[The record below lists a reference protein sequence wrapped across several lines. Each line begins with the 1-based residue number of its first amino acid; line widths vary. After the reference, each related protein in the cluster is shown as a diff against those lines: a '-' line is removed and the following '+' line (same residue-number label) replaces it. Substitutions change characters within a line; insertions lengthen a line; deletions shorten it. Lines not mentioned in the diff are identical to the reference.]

1 MIPESAALLP
11 GYTLSGRIAA
21 AGLKLLPRRGS
32 KSCDNLQSHQEN
44 TLEERMYIHL
54 SKLVLLLAAVG
65 AQCVFAQTYPSR
77 PIRLVVASSP
87 GGASDIL
94 ARMLAQKLTEEFKEQ
109 VVVDNRG
116 GASGILGTDIVAKA
130 APDGYTLLI
139 IQPSLTINPNVF
151 KKLPYDVLRDF
162 APISLVVDAAQ
173 MLSVNPSVAAKSA
186 KDLIALAK
194 AKPGQLTF
202 GSPGFG
208 TSPHLTA
215 ELFKHKGGIDM
226 QQVIFK
232 GSGPAYVSLISGEIS
247 AMFATALSAMPHIKS
262 GRIRP
267 LGVTTLKRLEILPDV
282 PTIAETGLP
291 GFNTSQWFGF
301 LAPAGT
307 PGPIIARLHQALS
320 RAANS
325 PEVKSRLAAQGVDV
339 VSTSP
344 KEFAGVIRQ
353 ELAQWANV
361 VKAAGITPN

>member
-1 MIPESAALLP
+1 MH
-11 GYTLSGRIAA
+11 TRVV
-21 AGLKLLPRRGS
+21 
-32 KSCDNLQSHQEN
+32 
-44 TLEERMYIHL
+44 
-54 SKLVLLLAAVG
+54 KLVLVLAAVG
-65 AQCVFAQTYPSR
+65 AQCAFAQNYPTR

-94 ARMLAQKLTEEFKEQ
+94 ARLLAQKLGEQFKEQ
-109 VVVDNRG
+109 IVVDNRG

-130 APDGYTLLI
+130 TPDGYTLLI

-151 KKLPYDVLRDF
+151 KKLPYDVVRDF

-173 MLSVNPSVAAKSA
+173 MLSVNPSLAAKSV

-215 ELFKHKGGIDM
+215 ELFKHKAGIEM
-226 QQVIFK
+226 QQIIFK

-247 AMFATALSAMPHIKS
+247 AMIATALSMMPHVKT

-267 LGVTTLKRLEILPDV
+267 LGVTLLKRLEILPEV
-282 PTIAETGLP
+282 PTIAESGLP
-291 GFNTSQWFGF
+291 GFKTSQWFGF

-307 PGPIIARLHQALS
+307 PAPVIDRIYQALS
-320 RAANS
+320 RAAGS

-344 KEFAGVIRQ
+344 KEFTKVIRE
-353 ELAQWANV
+353 ELVQWAAV
-361 VKAAGITPN
+361 VKAAGIKPN

>member
-1 MIPESAALLP
+1 MHIRFA
-11 GYTLSGRIAA
+11 T
-21 AGLKLLPRRGS
+21 
-32 KSCDNLQSHQEN
+32 
-44 TLEERMYIHL
+44 
-54 SKLVLLLAAVG
+54 LVLVLAAVG
-65 AQCVFAQTYPSR
+65 AQCAFAQNYPAR

-109 VVVDNRG
+109 IVVDNRG

-130 APDGYTLLI
+130 TPDGYTLLI

-151 KKLPYDVLRDF
+151 KKLPYDVMRDF

-173 MLSVNPSVAAKSA
+173 MLSATSALPAKSA

-215 ELFKHKGGIDM
+215 ELFKHKAGVDM

-247 AMFATALSAMPHIKS
+247 AMFATALSGIPHIKS

-267 LGVTTLKRLEILPDV
+267 LGVTTLKRLQILPDV

-291 GFNTSQWFGF
+291 GFKTSQWFGF

-307 PGPIIARLHQALS
+307 PRPIIDRIHQALS
-320 RAANS
+320 RAASS
-325 PEVKSRLAAQGVDV
+325 PEVKSRLEAQGVEV

-344 KEFAGVIRQ
+344 KGFANVIRE
-353 ELAQWANV
+353 ELAQWASV
-361 VKAAGITPN
+361 VKAAGIKPN

>member
-1 MIPESAALLP
+1 MH
-11 GYTLSGRIAA
+11 TRVV
-21 AGLKLLPRRGS
+21 
-32 KSCDNLQSHQEN
+32 
-44 TLEERMYIHL
+44 
-54 SKLVLLLAAVG
+54 KLVLVLAAVG
-65 AQCVFAQTYPSR
+65 AQCAFAQNYPTR

-94 ARMLAQKLTEEFKEQ
+94 ARLLAQKLGEQFKEQ
-109 VVVDNRG
+109 IVVDNRG

-130 APDGYTLLI
+130 TPDGYTLLI

-151 KKLPYDVLRDF
+151 RKLPYDVVRDF

-173 MLSVNPSVAAKSA
+173 MLSVNPSLAAKSV

-215 ELFKHKGGIDM
+215 ELFKHKAGIEM
-226 QQVIFK
+226 QQIIFK

-247 AMFATALSAMPHIKS
+247 AMIATALSMMPHVKT

-267 LGVTTLKRLEILPDV
+267 LGVTLLKRLEILPEV
-282 PTIAETGLP
+282 PTIAESGLP
-291 GFNTSQWFGF
+291 GFKTSQWFGF

-307 PGPIIARLHQALS
+307 PAPVIDRIYQALS
-320 RAANS
+320 RAAGS

-344 KEFAGVIRQ
+344 KEFTKVIRE
-353 ELAQWANV
+353 ELVQWAAV
-361 VKAAGITPN
+361 VKAAGIKPN

>member
-1 MIPESAALLP
+1 MHI
-11 GYTLSGRIAA
+11 RFV
-21 AGLKLLPRRGS
+21 R
-32 KSCDNLQSHQEN
+32 
-44 TLEERMYIHL
+44 
-54 SKLVLLLAAVG
+54 LVLVLAAVG
-65 AQCVFAQTYPSR
+65 AQCAFAQNYPTR

-94 ARMLAQKLTEEFKEQ
+94 ARLLAQKLGEQFKEQ
-109 VVVDNRG
+109 IVVDNRG

-130 APDGYTLLI
+130 TPDGYTLLI

-151 KKLPYDVLRDF
+151 KKLPYDVVRDF

-173 MLSVNPSVAAKSA
+173 MLSVSPSLAAKSV

-215 ELFKHKGGIDM
+215 ELFKHKAGIEM
-226 QQVIFK
+226 QQIIFK

-247 AMFATALSAMPHIKS
+247 AMIATALSMMPHVKT

-267 LGVTTLKRLEILPDV
+267 LGVTTLKRLGILPEV
-282 PTIAETGLP
+282 PTIAEAALP
-291 GFNTSQWFGF
+291 GFKTSQWFGF

-307 PGPIIARLHQALS
+307 PAPVIDRIYQALS
-320 RAANS
+320 RAAGS

-344 KEFAGVIRQ
+344 KEFTKVIRE
-353 ELAQWANV
+353 ELVQWAAV
-361 VKAAGITPN
+361 VKAAGIKPN

>member
-1 MIPESAALLP
+1 MHIRFV
-11 GYTLSGRIAA
+11 T
-21 AGLKLLPRRGS
+21 
-32 KSCDNLQSHQEN
+32 
-44 TLEERMYIHL
+44 
-54 SKLVLLLAAVG
+54 LVLVLAAVG
-65 AQCVFAQTYPSR
+65 AQCAFAQNYPAR

-109 VVVDNRG
+109 IVVDNRG

-130 APDGYTLLI
+130 TPDGYTLLI

-151 KKLPYDVLRDF
+151 KKLPYDVMRDF

-173 MLSVNPSVAAKSA
+173 MLSATSALPAKSA

-215 ELFKHKGGIDM
+215 ELFKHKAGVDM

-247 AMFATALSAMPHIKS
+247 AMFATALSGIPHIKS

-267 LGVTTLKRLEILPDV
+267 LGVTTLKRLQILPDV

-291 GFNTSQWFGF
+291 GFKTSQWFGF

-307 PGPIIARLHQALS
+307 PRPIIDRIHQALS
-320 RAANS
+320 RAASS
-325 PEVKSRLAAQGVDV
+325 PEVKSRLEAQGVEV

-344 KEFAGVIRQ
+344 KGFANVIRE
-353 ELAQWANV
+353 ELAQWASV
-361 VKAAGITPN
+361 VKAAGIKPN

>member
-1 MIPESAALLP
+1 
-11 GYTLSGRIAA
+11 
-21 AGLKLLPRRGS
+21 
-32 KSCDNLQSHQEN
+32 
-44 TLEERMYIHL
+44 MYIRL
-54 SKLVLLLAAVG
+54 IKLVLVLVTIG
-65 AQCVFAQTYPSR
+65 AQCTFAQNYPTR

-94 ARMLAQKLTEEFKEQ
+94 ARMLAQKLGEEFKEQ
-109 VVVDNRG
+109 IVVDNRG

-130 APDGYTLLI
+130 TPDGYTLLI

-151 KKLPYDVLRDF
+151 KKLPYDVARDF

-173 MLSVNPSVAAKSA
+173 MLSVSQSVAAKSA
-186 KDLIALAK
+186 KELIALAK
-194 AKPGQLTF
+194 SKPGQLTF

-215 ELFKHKGGIDM
+215 ELFKLKGGVDM

-232 GSGPAYVSLISGEIS
+232 GSGPAYVSLVSGEIS
-247 AMFATALSAMPHIKS
+247 AMFATALSMMPHVKS

-267 LGVTTLKRLEILPDV
+267 LGVTTLKRIGILPEV
-282 PTIAETGLP
+282 PTLAEAALP

-307 PGPIIARLHQALS
+307 PGPVIDRIYQALS
-320 RAANS
+320 RAAGS

-344 KEFAGVIRQ
+344 KEFAKVIRE
-353 ELAQWANV
+353 ELAQWASV
-361 VKAAGITPN
+361 VKAAGIKPN

>member
-1 MIPESAALLP
+1 
-11 GYTLSGRIAA
+11 
-21 AGLKLLPRRGS
+21 
-32 KSCDNLQSHQEN
+32 
-44 TLEERMYIHL
+44 MYIRI
-54 SKLVLLLAAVG
+54 SRLVVALAAIG
-65 AQCVFAQTYPSR
+65 AQCAFAQNYPTR

-94 ARMLAQKLTEEFKEQ
+94 ARMLGQRLSEEFKEQ
-109 VVVDNRG
+109 IVVDNRG

-130 APDGYTLLI
+130 SPDGYTLLI

-151 KKLPYDVLRDF
+151 KKLPYDAVRDF

-173 MLSVNPSVAAKSA
+173 MLSASAALPVKST
-186 KDLIALAK
+186 KDLIAAAK

-208 TSPHLTA
+208 ASPHLTA
-215 ELFKHKGGIDM
+215 ELFKHKAGIDM
-226 QQVIFK
+226 QQIIFK

-247 AMFATALSAMPHIKS
+247 AMFATVLSAMPHVKS

-267 LGVTTLKRLEILPDV
+267 LGVTLLKRLEMLPEV
-282 PTIAETGLP
+282 PTIAESGLP
-291 GFNTSQWFGF
+291 GFKTSQWFGF

-307 PGPIIARLHQALS
+307 PAPIIDRIHAALA
-320 RAANS
+320 RAAGS
-325 PEVKSRLAAQGVDV
+325 PEVKSRLAVQGVDV

-344 KEFAGVIRQ
+344 KEFANVIRE
-353 ELAQWANV
+353 ELAQWAGV

>member
-1 MIPESAALLP
+1 V
-11 GYTLSGRIAA
+11 TLRLI
-21 AGLKLLPRRGS
+21 R
-32 KSCDNLQSHQEN
+32 
-44 TLEERMYIHL
+44 
-54 SKLVLLLAAVG
+54 LVLALSALGVSCA
-65 AQCVFAQTYPSR
+65 FAQSYPTR
-77 PIRLVVASSP
+77 PVRLVVASSP

-94 ARMLAQKLTEEFKEQ
+94 ARMLAQKLAEEFKEQ

-130 APDGYTLLI
+130 TPDGHTLLI

-151 KKLPYDVLRDF
+151 KKLPYDVVRDF

-173 MLSVNPSVAAKSA
+173 MLSINASIAAKTA
-186 KDLIALAK
+186 QDLIALAK
-194 AKPGQLTF
+194 ANPGQLTF

-208 TSPHLTA
+208 ASPHLTA
-215 ELFKHKGGIDM
+215 ELFKHRAGVDM

-232 GSGPAYVSLISGEIS
+232 GSGPAYVSLISGEIT
-247 AMFATALSAMPHIKS
+247 AMFATALSGMPHVKS

-282 PTIAETGLP
+282 PTIAESGLP
-291 GFNTSQWFGF
+291 DFNTSQWFGF

-307 PGPIIARLHQALS
+307 AAAIIDRIHRALV

-325 PEVKSRLAAQGVDV
+325 PEIKSRLAAQGVAV

-344 KEFAGVIRQ
+344 GEFAKVIRA
-353 ELAQWANV
+353 ELAQWAVV
-361 VKAAGITPN
+361 VKAAGIKPN

>member
-1 MIPESAALLP
+1 
-11 GYTLSGRIAA
+11 
-21 AGLKLLPRRGS
+21 
-32 KSCDNLQSHQEN
+32 
-44 TLEERMYIHL
+44 MYIR
-54 SKLVLLLAAVG
+54 SVKLVLVLAAVG
-65 AQCVFAQTYPSR
+65 AQCVFAQTYPTR
-77 PIRLVVASSP
+77 PVRLVVASSP

-94 ARMLAQKLTEEFKEQ
+94 ARMLAQKLGEEFREQ
-109 VVVDNRG
+109 IVVDNRG

-130 APDGYTLLI
+130 TPDGYTLLI

-173 MLSVNPSVAAKSA
+173 MLSVNQSVPAKSA
-186 KDLIALAK
+186 KDLIALAR

-215 ELFKHKGGIDM
+215 ELFKQKGGVDM

-232 GSGPAYVSLISGEIS
+232 GSGPAYVSLVSGEIS
-247 AMFATALSAMPHIKS
+247 AMFATALSMMPHVKS

-267 LGVTTLKRLEILPDV
+267 LGVTTLKRLQMLPEV
-282 PTIAETGLP
+282 PTIAEAALP
-291 GFNTSQWFGF
+291 GFKTSQWFGF

-307 PGPIIARLHQALS
+307 PAPVIDRIHKALV
-320 RAANS
+320 RAAGS
-325 PEVKSRLAAQGVDV
+325 PEVKSRLAAQGVEV

-344 KEFAGVIRQ
+344 KEFAKVIRE
-353 ELAQWANV
+353 ELAQWAAV
-361 VKAAGITPN
+361 VKAAGIKPN

>member
-1 MIPESAALLP
+1 MH
-11 GYTLSGRIAA
+11 RFV
-21 AGLKLLPRRGS
+21 
-32 KSCDNLQSHQEN
+32 
-44 TLEERMYIHL
+44 
-54 SKLVLLLAAVG
+54 KLVLVLAAVG
-65 AQCVFAQTYPSR
+65 AQCVFAQNYPTR

-94 ARMLAQKLTEEFKEQ
+94 ARLLAQKLGEEFKEQ
-109 VVVDNRG
+109 IVVDNRG

-130 APDGYTLLI
+130 TPDGYTLLI

-173 MLSVNPSVAAKSA
+173 MLSVNPSLPAKSV
-186 KDLIALAK
+186 KELIALAK
-194 AKPGQLTF
+194 SRPGQLTF

-208 TSPHLTA
+208 ASPHLTA
-215 ELFKHKGGIDM
+215 ELFKHKAGIDM
-226 QQVIFK
+226 QQIIFK

-247 AMFATALSAMPHIKS
+247 AMFATALSMMPHVKS

-267 LGVTTLKRLEILPDV
+267 LGVTLLKRLEILPDV
-282 PTIAETGLP
+282 PTVAEAALP
-291 GFNTSQWFGF
+291 GFKTSQWFGF

-307 PGPIIARLHQALS
+307 PAPVIDRLHKALV
-320 RAANS
+320 RAAGS

-344 KEFAGVIRQ
+344 KEFAKVIRE
-353 ELAQWANV
+353 ELAQWASV
-361 VKAAGITPN
+361 VKAAGIKPN